1 MKNFVSY
8 SVSDFVL
15 EESFQQ
21 WVLDP
26 TPLRDAFWQK
36 IIAENS
42 QVADKISKAKEIIQL
57 LQNDSDSPTP
67 ELTNRLWDKIS
78 TETIHQKPLPKPL
91 YEPSKPSSNSYSWM
105 KIAASVGLFIGLLAG
120 ITWYLKSQP
129 SDYQTAFGENK
140 DVTLPDGSVVKL
152 NANSNLKI
160 SKDWSDKQ
168 TREVWLTG
176 EAFFTVT
183 KHPNSGNAKFIV
195 HTNHLDVEVLGT
207 EFNVAYSDTS
217 TNVTLNS
224 GKIKLDVHGN
234 DNSEIILMKPGEQV
248 VYLANSQKTSK
259 KEVQAASVSAWVNSR
274 WMLESTPLSEVAA
287 KIKQTFGLDVII
299 TDPQLASEQMTGVIV
314 TNNLDEV
321 LQGISTIYSLKV
333 TKENNQIIL
342 SK

>member
-21 WVLDP
+21 WVLEP

-36 IIAENS
+36 IITENS
-42 QVADKISKAKEIIQL
+42 QVADKISKAKEIIQS

-78 TETIHQKPLPKPL
+78 AETIHQKPLPKPL
-91 YEPSKPSSNSYSWM
+91 YESPKSSSNSWM
-105 KIAASVGLFIGLLAG
+105 KIAASVGISIGLLAG
-120 ITWYLKSQP
+120 ITWYFKSQP

-140 DVTLPDGSVVKL
+140 AITLPDGSIVKL

-160 SKDWSDKQ
+160 SKDWSGEQ

-183 KHPNSGNAKFIV
+183 KHPNKGNAKFIV

-207 EFNVAYSDTS
+207 EFNVAYSDS
-217 TNVTLNS
+217 ATNVTLNS

-234 DNSEIILMKPGEQV
+234 GNSETILMKPGEQV
-248 VYLANSQKTSK
+248 VYSSNSQKAHK
-259 KEVQAASVSAWVNSR
+259 KEVHAESVSAWVNSH
-274 WMLESTPLSEVAA
+274 WILESTPLSEVAA
-287 KIKQTFGLDVII
+287 KIKQTFGLDVVIA
-299 TDPQLASEQMTGVIV
+299 DPQLASEQMTGVIV

-321 LQGISTIYSLKV
+321 LQGIGTIYSLKI

>member
-1 MKNFVSY
+1 MKNFAGY

-26 TPLRDAFWQK
+26 TPLRDAFWHK

-42 QVADKISKAKEIIQL
+42 QVAEKISKAKEIIQL
-57 LQNDSDSPTP
+57 LQNDSDAPTP
-67 ELTNRLWDKIS
+67 ELTNSLWDKIRE
-78 TETIHQKPLPKPL
+78 ETIHQKPLPKPL
-91 YEPSKPSSNSYSWM
+91 YESPKSSRSNSWI

-129 SDYQTAFGENK
+129 EDYQTAFGENK
-140 DVTLPDGSVVKL
+140 DVILPDGSVVKL

-234 DNSEIILMKPGEQV
+234 DNSEVILMKPGEQV
-248 VYLANSQKTSK
+248 VYSTNSQKTNK
-259 KEVQAASVSAWVNSR
+259 KEVRPASVSAWVNNR
-274 WMLESTPLSEVAA
+274 WMLESTTLSEVAA
-287 KIKQTFGLDVII
+287 KIKQTFGLEVII
-299 TDPQLASEQMTGVIV
+299 PDPQLASEQMTGIIV

-321 LQGISTIYSLKV
+321 LQAISTIYSLKV
-333 TKENNQIIL
+333 TKEDNQIIL
-342 SK
+342 TK